1 MSKFYKLNYTNFSLL
16 PQLFDKSF
24 NRSYQALKFPKF
36 LVLLGRSWLKWLH
49 TNKKNLDCFKYHEID
64 SKEWFINKKSKSKR
78 NILSEDP
85 FLGQDNSEK
94 QIEKCFANEVIAQ
107 KDSEL
112 DYGYN
117 RRTTS
122 QHFHYLSHFFT
133 PLINS
138 MWV

>member
-1 MSKFYKLNYTNFSLL
+1 MVQK
-16 PQLFDKSF
+16 Q
-24 NRSYQALKFPKF
+24 
-36 LVLLGRSWLKWLH
+36 
-49 TNKKNLDCFKYHEID
+49 KNQIED
-64 SKEWFINKKSKSKR
+64 
-78 NILSEDP
+78 ILSEDP

-122 QHFHYLSHFFT
+122 HHFHYLSHFFIS
-133 PLINS
+133 LINS
-138 MWV
+138 M